1 MWMDAR
7 NGLILLADKKDLYL
21 IIYIMYS
28 SEDILAMVNQGLADL
43 HLERQPFGLYKPIRY
58 VLGMGGKRLRPV
70 LLLMSYNM
78 YREDV
83 GEALPTALGLE
94 TYHNYTLLHD
104 DVMDRAEVRRG
115 KPCVHKVWNE
125 NTAILSGD
133 SMLVMACQLIARCPA
148 GCLKDV
154 MDLFTATA
162 LEIGEGQ
169 QYDVDFESRMDVT
182 AEEYIEMIRLKT
194 SVLLACAMKMGAM
207 QAGAPEAD
215 AELLYRFGERLG
227 LAFQLQDDMLD
238 VYGSFE
244 TFGKRIGGDIL
255 CNKKTY
261 LLIKA
266 LEGADG
272 HQRRELEK
280 WINASEY
287 VPEEKVAAVTALY
300 DAVGVRS
307 ACVDLINEYFEEAR
321 VLLEQVDLPSEKKT
335 GLWQYALGL
344 LDRNK

>member
-1 MWMDAR
+1 
-7 NGLILLADKKDLYL
+7 
-21 IIYIMYS
+21 MYS
-28 SEDILAMVNQGLADL
+28 SEEILAMVNQGLAAL

-58 VLGMGGKRLRPV
+58 VLSIGGKRIRPV
-70 LLLMSYNM
+70 LMLLTYNM
-78 YREDV
+78 YKDDLQR
-83 GEALPTALGLE
+83 ALPAAVAVE

-133 SMLVMACQLIARCPA
+133 SMLVMAYQLVAQCPEES
-148 GCLKDV
+148 LKEV
-154 MDLFTATA
+154 LDLFTTTA

-169 QYDVDFESRMDVT
+169 QYDVDFENRMDVK
-182 AEEYIEMIRLKT
+182 AEEYVEMIRLKT

-207 QAGAPEAD
+207 QAGAPAED
-215 AELLYRFGERLG
+215 CELLYRFGESIG

-238 VYGSFE
+238 VYGNFE

-266 LEGADG
+266 LEGADENQ
-272 HQRRELEK
+272 HSQLVK
-280 WINASEY
+280 WIEAEEY
-287 VPEEKVAAVTALY
+287 DSEEKVAAVTSLY
-300 DAVGVRS
+300 NEIGVRQI
-307 ACVDLINEYFEEAR
+307 CEDLVNKYFDDAR
-321 VLLEQVDLPSEKKT
+321 QLLEKVALSADRKET
-335 GLWQYALGL
+335 LWQYALGL
-344 LDRNK
+344 LGRNS